1 MDSHNTLIADDLLEN
16 IYQSLSELGDIK
28 LIITQMYNF
37 FKENNYSNNEIRHSF
52 ANFFHERLLYFQM
65 TYNTTYRGIGLIV
78 EKLIYDNENP
88 NQLLAA
94 DNEISTEPIQ
104 TPEVDTF
111 ELSNDLNNILVENED
126 EVGES
131 SPEDDTDNIGA
142 NISTTEQNDQELA
155 TEEENLANNAI
166 LTNIIGNL
174 FRNMGLNQNYLQ
186 PVVYFPQ
193 EVNDLMNTYN
203 NQLAHPIL
211 NLLNMQFQPM
221 VEFQQLNQPMVD
233 VKNIM
238 KQEELDKLKIEN
250 YIDLDKEKYKNCSI
264 CMDDYNETD
273 KLRML
278 KCEHGFHVE
287 CIDKWLTECNYKCP
301 VCRDDSNEH
310 HAEV

>member
-37 FKENNYSNNEIRHSF
+37 FKENDYSNNEIRDSF

-65 TYNTTYRGIGLIV
+65 TYNTTYRRIGLIV

-94 DNEISTEPIQ
+94 DTEISTQPIQ
-104 TPEVDTF
+104 TPEVDTL
-111 ELSNDLNNILVENED
+111 ESSNDLNNILVENED
-126 EVGES
+126 EVEES
-131 SPEDDTDNIGA
+131 SPEDNTDNIEA
-142 NISTTEQNDQELA
+142 NTSTTEPDDISPS
-155 TEEENLANNAI
+155 TEEQDLANNVL
-166 LTNIIGNL
+166 LTNIFGNL
-174 FRNMGLNQNYLQ
+174 FRTMGMNHNHLQ
-186 PVVYFPQ
+186 PVVYLPQ

-203 NQLAHPIL
+203 DQLAHPIL
-211 NLLNMQFQPM
+211 NLLNMQFQPI
-221 VEFQQLNQPMVD
+221 VEFQQLHQPMVD

-238 KQEELDKLKIEN
+238 KKEELDKLKIEN
-250 YIDLDKEKYKNCSI
+250 YTDLDKEKYKNCSI
-264 CMDDYNETD
+264 CMDEYNDED